1 MPDLVFSGLKINL
14 REETSMNMA
23 KVKALGGVR
32 GLVASAALAS
42 FLATPAVAGE
52 ARIGVLNALTG
63 PIPDLAAVI
72 LEAEQAA
79 AAFINA
85 NGGMW
90 DGDTLVLAS
99 GDSGCDA
106 KAGVDAATKIV
117 NVEQA
122 SIIVGPLCSGA
133 TIGATQAVTIPAG
146 VVAISPSATSPA
158 ITGLDDKD
166 AVFRVCP
173 SDAYQGV
180 TIAKLARSLGY
191 SKLAAT
197 YANDDYNAGLHD
209 VFVKAFTD
217 AGGTITGDQ
226 MHEAN
231 KASYRSELATLAA
244 GDPEG
249 LALFAYYNGSGIT
262 IMRQSL
268 ENGFFSKFIGGDG
281 MIAQEVVDEIGA
293 DNLGDAVFTK
303 GTADESSSHFKTFAG
318 LFAKPSD
325 PYTAQAWDAVM
336 IAALALESAGS
347 STRDLISHV
356 RAVANAPGEEIGPA
370 DWAKAKKLLAAGK
383 DINYQG
389 IAGAHEFDENGDVA
403 GIYGMS
409 VVKDGKWV
417 ETLID

>member
-1 MPDLVFSGLKINL
+1 MRQMMTKTVGAMKRSLAAAALVS
-14 REETSMNMA
+14 
-23 KVKALGGVR
+23 V
-32 GLVASAALAS
+32 VAS
-42 FLATPAVAGE
+42 PAYAGDVKMG
-52 ARIGVLNALTG
+52 AMNALTG

-79 AAFINA
+79 VAHINA

-90 DGDTLVLAS
+90 GGDTLVLAS

-106 KAGVDAATKIV
+106 KAGVDAATKLV
-117 NVEQA
+117 NVEQV

-146 VVAISPSATSPA
+146 VVNISPSATSPA
-158 ITGLDDKD
+158 ITGLDDND
-166 AVFRVCP
+166 SVFRVCP

-180 TIAKLARSLGY
+180 TIAKLARSMGY

-209 VFVKAFTD
+209 VFVKAFKEL
-217 AGGTITGDQ
+217 GGTITGDQ

-231 KASYRSELATLAA
+231 KASYRAELATLSS
-244 GDPEG
+244 GGPEA
-249 LALFAYYNGSGIT
+249 LAIFAYYNGSGIT

-281 MIAQEVVDEIGA
+281 MIAQEVIDEIGA

-303 GTADESSSHFKTFAG
+303 GTADQSSSHFKTFEG
-318 LFAKPSD
+318 LFDRPSD

-336 IAALALESAGS
+336 VAALALEHAGS
-347 STRDLISHV
+347 ATRDLSAHV
-356 RAVANAPGEEIGPA
+356 RAVTNAPGVEIGPA
-370 DWAKAKKLLAAGK
+370 DWAKAKALIASGK

-389 IAGAHEFDENGDVA
+389 ISGVHEFDENGDV
-403 GIYGMS
+403 GGVYGKN
-409 VVKDGKWV
+409 VVSGGKWV
-417 ETLID
+417 ETLMD

>member
-1 MPDLVFSGLKINL
+1 M
-14 REETSMNMA
+14 SMRQMMT
-23 KVKALGGVR
+23 KTVSTMRRTV
-32 GLVASAALAS
+32 VAAALVSIAAS
-42 FLATPAVAGE
+42 PVYAGE
-52 ARIGVLNALTG
+52 VKIGVLNALTG
-63 PIPDLAAVI
+63 PIPDLSAVI
-72 LEAEQAA
+72 LESELAA
-79 AAFINA
+79 AAYINA

-90 DGDTLVLAS
+90 GGDTLVLAS

-146 VVAISPSATSPA
+146 VVNISPSATSPA
-158 ITGLDDKD
+158 ITGLDDND
-166 AVFRVCP
+166 LVFRVCP

-180 TIAKLARSLGY
+180 TIAKLARSMGY

-209 VFVKAFTD
+209 VFVKAFKEL
-217 AGGTITGDQ
+217 GGTITGDQ

-231 KASYRSELATLAA
+231 KASYRAELATLSS
-244 GDPEG
+244 GGPEA
-249 LALFAYYNGSGIT
+249 LAIFAYYNGSGIT
-262 IMRQSL
+262 MLRQSL

-281 MIAQEVVDEIGA
+281 MIAQEVIDEIGA

-318 LFAKPSD
+318 LFDRPSD

-347 STRDLISHV
+347 ATRDLIGHV
-356 RAVANAPGEEIGPA
+356 RSVANAPGVEVGPG
-370 DWAKAKKLLAAGK
+370 DWAKAKALLAAGK
-383 DINYQG
+383 EINYQG
-389 IAGAHEFDENGDVA
+389 IAGANEFDANGDVA
-403 GIYGMS
+403 GIYGKS
-409 VVKDGKWV
+409 VVKDGKWS

>member
-1 MPDLVFSGLKINL
+1 MRQMMTKTVSTM
-14 REETSMNMA
+14 RRTM
-23 KVKALGGVR
+23 VV
-32 GLVASAALAS
+32 AALVSIAAS
-42 FLATPAVAGE
+42 PVYAGE
-52 ARIGVLNALTG
+52 VKIGVLNALTG

-79 AAFINA
+79 AAHINA

-90 DGDTLVLAS
+90 GGDTLVLAS

-106 KAGVDAATKIV
+106 KAGVDAANKIV

-122 SIIVGPLCSGA
+122 SIIVGPICSGA
-133 TIGATQAVTIPAG
+133 TMGATQAVTIPAG
-146 VVAISPSATSPA
+146 VVNISPSATSPA
-158 ITGLDDKD
+158 ITGLDDND
-166 AVFRVCP
+166 LVFRVCP

-180 TIAKLARSLGY
+180 TIAKLARSMGY

-209 VFVKAFTD
+209 VFVKAFKEL
-217 AGGTITGDQ
+217 GGTITGDQ

-231 KASYRSELATLAA
+231 KASYRAELATLSS
-244 GDPEG
+244 GGPEA

-262 IMRQSL
+262 MMRQSL

-281 MIAQEVVDEIGA
+281 MIAQEVIDEIGA

-303 GTADESSSHFKTFAG
+303 GTADSNSSHFKTFAG
-318 LFAKPSD
+318 LFDRPSD

-336 IAALALESAGS
+336 IAALALESAGGA
-347 STRDLISHV
+347 TRDLIAHV
-356 RAVANAPGEEIGPA
+356 RSVANAPGVEVGPG
-370 DWAKAKKLLAAGK
+370 DWAKAKALLAAGK

-389 IAGAHEFDENGDVA
+389 IAGAHEFDANGDVA
-403 GIYGMS
+403 GIYGKS
-409 VVKDGKWV
+409 VVKDGKWA

>member
-1 MPDLVFSGLKINL
+1 MRQMMRKTASTMRRTV
-14 REETSMNMA
+14 
-23 KVKALGGVR
+23 
-32 GLVASAALAS
+32 VAAALVSIAAS
-42 FLATPAVAGE
+42 PVYAGE
-52 ARIGVLNALTG
+52 VKIGVLNALTG
-63 PIPDLAAVI
+63 PIPDLSAVI
-72 LEAEQAA
+72 LESELAA
-79 AAFINA
+79 AAHINA

-90 DGDTLVLAS
+90 GGDTLVLAS

-146 VVAISPSATSPA
+146 VVNISPSATSPA
-158 ITGLDDKD
+158 ITGLDDND
-166 AVFRVCP
+166 LVFRVCP

-180 TIAKLARSLGY
+180 TIAKLARSMGY

-209 VFVKAFTD
+209 VFVKAFKEL
-217 AGGTITGDQ
+217 GGTITGDQ

-231 KASYRSELATLAA
+231 KASYRAELATLSS
-244 GDPEG
+244 GGPEA
-249 LALFAYYNGSGIT
+249 LAIFAYYNGSGIT
-262 IMRQSL
+262 MLRQSL

-281 MIAQEVVDEIGA
+281 MIAQEVIDEIGA

-318 LFAKPSD
+318 LFDRPSD

-336 IAALALESAGS
+336 IAALALESAGGA
-347 STRDLISHV
+347 TRDLIGHV
-356 RAVANAPGEEIGPA
+356 RSVANAPGVEVGPG
-370 DWAKAKKLLAAGK
+370 DWAKAKALLAAGK
-383 DINYQG
+383 EINYQG
-389 IAGAHEFDENGDVA
+389 IAGANEFDANGDVA
-403 GIYGMS
+403 GIYGKS
-409 VVKDGKWV
+409 VVKDGKWS

>member
-1 MPDLVFSGLKINL
+1 MRRTVVAAAFVSIAASPVYGG
-14 REETSMNMA
+14 E
-23 KVKALGGVR
+23 VK
-32 GLVASAALAS
+32 
-42 FLATPAVAGE
+42 
-52 ARIGVLNALTG
+52 IGVLNALTG
-63 PIPDLAAVI
+63 PIPDLSAVI
-72 LEAEQAA
+72 LESELAA
-79 AAFINA
+79 AAYINA

-90 DGDTLVLAS
+90 GGDTLVLAS

-146 VVAISPSATSPA
+146 VVNISPSATSPA
-158 ITGLDDKD
+158 ITGLDDND
-166 AVFRVCP
+166 LVFRVCP

-180 TIAKLARSLGY
+180 TIAKLARSMGY

-209 VFVKAFTD
+209 VFVKAFKD
-217 AGGTITGDQ
+217 LGGTITGDQ

-231 KASYRSELATLAA
+231 KASYRAELATLSS
-244 GDPEG
+244 GGPEA
-249 LALFAYYNGSGIT
+249 LAIFAYYNGSGIT
-262 IMRQSL
+262 MLRQSL

-281 MIAQEVVDEIGA
+281 MIAQEVIDEIGA
-293 DNLGDAVFTK
+293 ENLGDAVFTK

-318 LFAKPSD
+318 LFDRPSD

-336 IAALALESAGS
+336 IAALALESAGGA
-347 STRDLISHV
+347 TRDLIGHV
-356 RAVANAPGEEIGPA
+356 RSVANAPGVEVGPG
-370 DWAKAKKLLAAGK
+370 DWAKAKALLAAGK
-383 DINYQG
+383 EINYQG
-389 IAGAHEFDENGDVA
+389 IAGANEFDANGDVA
-403 GIYGMS
+403 GIYGKS
-409 VVKDGKWV
+409 VVKDGKWS

>member
-1 MPDLVFSGLKINL
+1 M
-14 REETSMNMA
+14 
-23 KVKALGGVR
+23 
-32 GLVASAALAS
+32 VAAALVSIAAS
-42 FLATPAVAGE
+42 PVYAGE
-52 ARIGVLNALTG
+52 VKIGVLNALTG

-79 AAFINA
+79 AAHINA

-90 DGDTLVLAS
+90 GGDTLVLAS

-106 KAGVDAATKIV
+106 KAGVDAANKIV

-122 SIIVGPLCSGA
+122 SIIVGPICSGA
-133 TIGATQAVTIPAG
+133 TMGATQAVTIPAG
-146 VVAISPSATSPA
+146 VVNISPSATSPA
-158 ITGLDDKD
+158 ITGLDDND
-166 AVFRVCP
+166 LVFRVCP

-180 TIAKLARSLGY
+180 TIAKLARSMGY

-209 VFVKAFTD
+209 VFVKAFKEL
-217 AGGTITGDQ
+217 GGTITGDQ

-231 KASYRSELATLAA
+231 KASYRAELATLSS
-244 GDPEG
+244 GGPEA

-262 IMRQSL
+262 MMRQSL

-281 MIAQEVVDEIGA
+281 MIAQEVIDEIGA

-303 GTADESSSHFKTFAG
+303 GTADSNSSHFKTFAG
-318 LFAKPSD
+318 LFDRPSD

-336 IAALALESAGS
+336 IAALALESAGGA
-347 STRDLISHV
+347 TRDLIAHV
-356 RAVANAPGEEIGPA
+356 RSVANAPGVEVGPG
-370 DWAKAKKLLAAGK
+370 DWAKAKALLAAGK

-389 IAGAHEFDENGDVA
+389 IAGAHEFDANGDVA
-403 GIYGMS
+403 GIYGKS
-409 VVKDGKWV
+409 VVKDGKWA

>member
-1 MPDLVFSGLKINL
+1 MRQMMRKTASTMRRTV
-14 REETSMNMA
+14 
-23 KVKALGGVR
+23 
-32 GLVASAALAS
+32 VAAALVSIAAS
-42 FLATPAVAGE
+42 PVYAGE
-52 ARIGVLNALTG
+52 VKIGVLNALTG
-63 PIPDLAAVI
+63 PIPDLSAVI
-72 LEAEQAA
+72 LESELAA
-79 AAFINA
+79 AAYINA

-90 DGDTLVLAS
+90 GGDTLVLAS

-146 VVAISPSATSPA
+146 VVNISPSATSPA
-158 ITGLDDKD
+158 ITGLDDND
-166 AVFRVCP
+166 LVFRVCP

-180 TIAKLARSLGY
+180 TIAKLARSMGY

-209 VFVKAFTD
+209 VFVKAFKEL
-217 AGGTITGDQ
+217 GGTITGDQ

-231 KASYRSELATLAA
+231 KASYRAELATLSS
-244 GDPEG
+244 GGPEA
-249 LALFAYYNGSGIT
+249 LAIFAYYNGSGIT
-262 IMRQSL
+262 MLRQSL

-281 MIAQEVVDEIGA
+281 MIAQEVIDEIGA
-293 DNLGDAVFTK
+293 ENLGDAVFTK

-318 LFAKPSD
+318 LFDRPSD

-336 IAALALESAGS
+336 IAALALESAGGA
-347 STRDLISHV
+347 TRDLIGHV
-356 RAVANAPGEEIGPA
+356 RSVANAPGVEVGPG
-370 DWAKAKKLLAAGK
+370 DWAKAKALLAAGK
-383 DINYQG
+383 EINYQG
-389 IAGAHEFDENGDVA
+389 IAGANEFDANGDVA
-403 GIYGMS
+403 GIYGKS
-409 VVKDGKWV
+409 VVKDGKWS

>member
-1 MPDLVFSGLKINL
+1 M
-14 REETSMNMA
+14 SMRQMMT
-23 KVKALGGVR
+23 KTVSTMRRTV
-32 GLVASAALAS
+32 VAAALVSIAAS
-42 FLATPAVAGE
+42 PVYAGE
-52 ARIGVLNALTG
+52 VKIGVLNALTG

-79 AAFINA
+79 AAHINA

-90 DGDTLVLAS
+90 GGDTLVLAS

-122 SIIVGPLCSGA
+122 SIIVGPICSGA

-146 VVAISPSATSPA
+146 VVNISPSATSPA
-158 ITGLDDKD
+158 ITGLDDND
-166 AVFRVCP
+166 LVFRVCP

-180 TIAKLARSLGY
+180 TIAKLARSMGY

-209 VFVKAFTD
+209 VFVKAFKEL
-217 AGGTITGDQ
+217 GGTITGDQ

-231 KASYRSELATLAA
+231 KASYRAELATLSS
-244 GDPEG
+244 GGPEA
-249 LALFAYYNGSGIT
+249 LAIFAYYNGSGIT
-262 IMRQSL
+262 MLRQSL

-281 MIAQEVVDEIGA
+281 MIAQEVIDEIGA

-318 LFAKPSD
+318 LFDRPSD

-336 IAALALESAGS
+336 IAALALESAGGA
-347 STRDLISHV
+347 TRDLIGHV
-356 RAVANAPGEEIGPA
+356 RSVANAPGVEVGPG
-370 DWAKAKKLLAAGK
+370 DWAKAKALLAAGK
-383 DINYQG
+383 EINYQG
-389 IAGAHEFDENGDVA
+389 IAGANEFDANGDVA
-403 GIYGMS
+403 GIYGKS
-409 VVKDGKWV
+409 VVKDGKWS

>member
-1 MPDLVFSGLKINL
+1 MRRTV
-14 REETSMNMA
+14 
-23 KVKALGGVR
+23 
-32 GLVASAALAS
+32 VAAALVSIAAS
-42 FLATPAVAGE
+42 PVYAGDVK
-52 ARIGVLNALTG
+52 IGVLNALTG
-63 PIPDLAAVI
+63 PIPDLSAVI
-72 LEAEQAA
+72 LEAELAA
-79 AAFINA
+79 AAHINA

-90 DGDTLVLAS
+90 GGDTLVLAS

-146 VVAISPSATSPA
+146 VVNISPSATSPA
-158 ITGLDDKD
+158 ITGLDDND
-166 AVFRVCP
+166 LVFRVCP

-180 TIAKLARSLGY
+180 TIAKLARSMGY

-209 VFVKAFTD
+209 VFVKAFKEL
-217 AGGTITGDQ
+217 GGTITGDQ

-231 KASYRSELATLAA
+231 KASYRAELATLSS
-244 GDPEG
+244 GGPEA

-262 IMRQSL
+262 MMRQSL

-281 MIAQEVVDEIGA
+281 MIAQEVIDEIGA

-303 GTADESSSHFKTFAG
+303 GTADSNSSHFKTFAG
-318 LFAKPSD
+318 LFDRPSD

-347 STRDLISHV
+347 ATRDLIAHV
-356 RAVANAPGEEIGPA
+356 RSVANAPGVEVGPG
-370 DWAKAKKLLAAGK
+370 DWAKAKALLAAGK

-389 IAGAHEFDENGDVA
+389 IAGAHEFDANGDVA
-403 GIYGMS
+403 GIYGKS
-409 VVKDGKWV
+409 VVKDGKWA

>member
-1 MPDLVFSGLKINL
+1 MMTKTVG
-14 REETSMNMA
+14 A
-23 KVKALGGVR
+23 VKRSLA
-32 GLVASAALAS
+32 AAALVSVAAS
-42 FLATPAVAGE
+42 PVYAGE
-52 ARIGVLNALTG
+52 VKIGVLNALTG
-63 PIPDLAAVI
+63 PIPDLSAVI
-72 LEAEQAA
+72 LEAELAA
-79 AAFINA
+79 AAHINA

-90 DGDTLVLAS
+90 GGDTLVLAS

-146 VVAISPSATSPA
+146 VVNISPSATSPA
-158 ITGLDDKD
+158 ITGLDDND
-166 AVFRVCP
+166 LVFRVCP

-180 TIAKLARSLGY
+180 TIAKLARSMGY

-209 VFVKAFTD
+209 VFVKAFKEL
-217 AGGTITGDQ
+217 GGTITGDQ

-231 KASYRSELATLAA
+231 KASYRAELATLSS
-244 GDPEG
+244 GGPEA
-249 LALFAYYNGSGIT
+249 LAIFAYYNGSGIT
-262 IMRQSL
+262 MLRQSL

-281 MIAQEVVDEIGA
+281 MIAQEVIDEIGA

-318 LFAKPSD
+318 LFDRPSD

-347 STRDLISHV
+347 ATRDLIAHV
-356 RAVANAPGEEIGPA
+356 RSVGNAPGVEVGPG
-370 DWAKAKKLLAAGK
+370 DWAKAKALLAAGK
-383 DINYQG
+383 EINYQG
-389 IAGAHEFDENGDVA
+389 IAGANEFDANGDVA
-403 GIYGMS
+403 GIYGKS
-409 VVKDGKWV
+409 VVKDGKWS

>member
-1 MPDLVFSGLKINL
+1 MRRTV
-14 REETSMNMA
+14 
-23 KVKALGGVR
+23 
-32 GLVASAALAS
+32 VAAALVSIAAS
-42 FLATPAVAGE
+42 PVYAGE
-52 ARIGVLNALTG
+52 VKIGVLNALTG
-63 PIPDLAAVI
+63 PIPDLSAVI
-72 LEAEQAA
+72 LESELAA
-79 AAFINA
+79 AAYINA

-90 DGDTLVLAS
+90 GGDTLVLAS

-146 VVAISPSATSPA
+146 VVNISPSATSPA
-158 ITGLDDKD
+158 ITGLDDND
-166 AVFRVCP
+166 LVFRVCP

-180 TIAKLARSLGY
+180 TIAKLARSMGY
-191 SKLAAT
+191 SRLAAT

-209 VFVKAFTD
+209 VFVKAFEEL
-217 AGGTITGDQ
+217 GGTITKDQ

-231 KASYRSELATLAA
+231 KASYRSELAGLSWSLEK
-244 GDPEG
+244 GKPEA

-268 ENGFFSKFIGGDG
+268 ENGFFNKFIGGDG
-281 MIAQEVVDEIGA
+281 MIAQEVIDEIGA
-293 DNLGDAVFTK
+293 DNLGGAVFTK
-303 GTADESSSHFKTFAG
+303 GTADTTSSHFKTFAG
-318 LFAKPSD
+318 LFDRPSD

-347 STRDLISHV
+347 ATRDLIAHV
-356 RAVANAPGEEIGPA
+356 RSVANAPGVEVGPA
-370 DWAKAKKLLAAGK
+370 DWAKAKALLAAGEE
-383 DINYQG
+383 INYQG
-389 IAGAHEFDENGDVA
+389 IAGANEFDVNGDVA
-403 GIYGMS
+403 GIYGKS
-409 VVKDGKWV
+409 VVKDGKWA

>member
-1 MPDLVFSGLKINL
+1 MRQMMTKTVGAMKRSLA
-14 REETSMNMA
+14 T
-23 KVKALGGVR
+23 
-32 GLVASAALAS
+32 AALVSIAAS
-42 FLATPAVAGE
+42 PVYAGE
-52 ARIGVLNALTG
+52 VKIGVLNALTG
-63 PIPDLAAVI
+63 PIPDLSAVI
-72 LEAEQAA
+72 LEAEMAA
-79 AAFINA
+79 AAHINA

-90 DGDTLVLAS
+90 GGDTLVLAS

-146 VVAISPSATSPA
+146 VVNISPSATSPA
-158 ITGLDDKD
+158 ITGLDDND
-166 AVFRVCP
+166 LVFRVCP

-180 TIAKLARSLGY
+180 TIAKLARSMGY

-209 VFVKAFTD
+209 VFVKAFKEL
-217 AGGTITGDQ
+217 GGTITGDQ

-231 KASYRSELATLAA
+231 KASYRAELATLSS
-244 GDPEG
+244 GGPEA
-249 LALFAYYNGSGIT
+249 LAIFAYYNGSGIT
-262 IMRQSL
+262 MLRQSL

-281 MIAQEVVDEIGA
+281 MIAQEVIDEIGA
-293 DNLGDAVFTK
+293 ENLGDAVFTK

-318 LFAKPSD
+318 LFDRPSD

-336 IAALALESAGS
+336 IAALALESAGGA
-347 STRDLISHV
+347 TRDLIGHV
-356 RAVANAPGEEIGPA
+356 RSVANAPGVEVGPG
-370 DWAKAKKLLAAGK
+370 DWARAKALLAAGK
-383 DINYQG
+383 EINYQG
-389 IAGAHEFDENGDVA
+389 IAGANEFDANGDVA

-409 VVKDGKWV
+409 VVKDGKWS

>member
-1 MPDLVFSGLKINL
+1 MRQMMTKTVSTM
-14 REETSMNMA
+14 RRTM
-23 KVKALGGVR
+23 VV
-32 GLVASAALAS
+32 AALVSIAAS
-42 FLATPAVAGE
+42 PVYAGE
-52 ARIGVLNALTG
+52 VKIGVLNALTG

-79 AAFINA
+79 VAHINA

-90 DGDTLVLAS
+90 GGDTLVLAS

-106 KAGVDAATKIV
+106 KAGVDAANKIV

-122 SIIVGPLCSGA
+122 SIIVGPICSGA
-133 TIGATQAVTIPAG
+133 TMGATQAVTIPAG
-146 VVAISPSATSPA
+146 VVNISPSATSPA
-158 ITGLDDKD
+158 ITGLDDND
-166 AVFRVCP
+166 LVFRVCP

-180 TIAKLARSLGY
+180 TIAKLARSMGY

-209 VFVKAFTD
+209 VFVKAFKEL
-217 AGGTITGDQ
+217 GGTITGDQ

-231 KASYRSELATLAA
+231 KASYRAELATLSS
-244 GDPEG
+244 GGPEA

-262 IMRQSL
+262 MMRQSL

-281 MIAQEVVDEIGA
+281 MIAQEVIDEIGA

-303 GTADESSSHFKTFAG
+303 GTADSNSSHFKTFAG
-318 LFAKPSD
+318 LFDRPSD

-336 IAALALESAGS
+336 IAALALESAGGA
-347 STRDLISHV
+347 TRDLIAHV
-356 RAVANAPGEEIGPA
+356 RSVANAPGVEVGPG
-370 DWAKAKKLLAAGK
+370 DWAKAKALLAAGK

-389 IAGAHEFDENGDVA
+389 IAGAHEFDANGDVA
-403 GIYGMS
+403 GIYGKS
-409 VVKDGKWV
+409 VVKDGKWA

>member
-1 MPDLVFSGLKINL
+1 MRQMMTKTVSTMRRTVI
-14 REETSMNMA
+14 A
-23 KVKALGGVR
+23 
-32 GLVASAALAS
+32 AALVSIAAS
-42 FLATPAVAGE
+42 PVYAGE
-52 ARIGVLNALTG
+52 VKIGVLNALTG
-63 PIPDLAAVI
+63 PIPDLSAVI
-72 LEAEQAA
+72 LESELAA
-79 AAFINA
+79 AAYINA

-90 DGDTLVLAS
+90 GGDTLVLAS

-146 VVAISPSATSPA
+146 VVNISPSATSPA
-158 ITGLDDKD
+158 ITGLDDND
-166 AVFRVCP
+166 LVFRVCP

-180 TIAKLARSLGY
+180 TIAKLARSMGY

-209 VFVKAFTD
+209 VFVKAFKEL
-217 AGGTITGDQ
+217 GGTITGDQ

-231 KASYRSELATLAA
+231 KASYRAELATLSS
-244 GDPEG
+244 GGPEA
-249 LALFAYYNGSGIT
+249 LAIFAYYNGSGIT
-262 IMRQSL
+262 MLRQSL

-281 MIAQEVVDEIGA
+281 MIAQEVIDEIGA

-318 LFAKPSD
+318 LFDRPSD

-347 STRDLISHV
+347 ATRDLIDHV
-356 RAVANAPGEEIGPA
+356 RSVANAPGVEVGPG
-370 DWAKAKKLLAAGK
+370 DWAKAKALLAAGK
-383 DINYQG
+383 EINYQG
-389 IAGAHEFDENGDVA
+389 IAGANEFDANGDVA
-403 GIYGMS
+403 GIYGKS
-409 VVKDGKWV
+409 VVKDGVWS

>member
-1 MPDLVFSGLKINL
+1 MRQMMRKTASTMRRTV
-14 REETSMNMA
+14 
-23 KVKALGGVR
+23 
-32 GLVASAALAS
+32 VAAALVSIAAS
-42 FLATPAVAGE
+42 PVYAGE
-52 ARIGVLNALTG
+52 VKIGVLNALTG
-63 PIPDLAAVI
+63 PIPDLSAVI
-72 LEAEQAA
+72 LEAELAA
-79 AAFINA
+79 AAYINA

-90 DGDTLVLAS
+90 GGDTLVLAS

-146 VVAISPSATSPA
+146 VVNISPSATSPA
-158 ITGLDDKD
+158 ITGLDDND
-166 AVFRVCP
+166 LVFRVCP

-180 TIAKLARSLGY
+180 TIAKLARSMGY

-209 VFVKAFTD
+209 VFVKAFKEL
-217 AGGTITGDQ
+217 GGTITGDQ

-231 KASYRSELATLAA
+231 KASYRAELATLSS
-244 GDPEG
+244 GGPEA
-249 LALFAYYNGSGIT
+249 LAIFAYYNGSGIT
-262 IMRQSL
+262 MLRQSL

-281 MIAQEVVDEIGA
+281 MIAQEVIDEIGA

-318 LFAKPSD
+318 LFDRPSD

-336 IAALALESAGS
+336 IAALALESAGGA
-347 STRDLISHV
+347 TRDLIGHV
-356 RAVANAPGEEIGPA
+356 RSVANAPGVEVGPG
-370 DWAKAKKLLAAGK
+370 DWAKAKALLAAGK
-383 DINYQG
+383 EINYQG
-389 IAGAHEFDENGDVA
+389 IAGANEFDANGDVA
-403 GIYGMS
+403 GIYGKS
-409 VVKDGKWV
+409 VVKDGKWS

>member
-1 MPDLVFSGLKINL
+1 
-14 REETSMNMA
+14 
-23 KVKALGGVR
+23 
-32 GLVASAALAS
+32 
-42 FLATPAVAGE
+42 
-52 ARIGVLNALTG
+52 
-63 PIPDLAAVI
+63 
-72 LEAEQAA
+72 
-79 AAFINA
+79 
-85 NGGMW
+85 
-90 DGDTLVLAS
+90 
-99 GDSGCDA
+99 
-106 KAGVDAATKIV
+106 
-117 NVEQA
+117 
-122 SIIVGPLCSGA
+122 
-133 TIGATQAVTIPAG
+133 
-146 VVAISPSATSPA
+146 
-158 ITGLDDKD
+158 
-166 AVFRVCP
+166 
-173 SDAYQGV
+173 
-180 TIAKLARSLGY
+180 
-191 SKLAAT
+191 
-197 YANDDYNAGLHD
+197 
-209 VFVKAFTD
+209 
-217 AGGTITGDQ
+217 
-226 MHEAN
+226 
-231 KASYRSELATLAA
+231 
-244 GDPEG
+244 
-249 LALFAYYNGSGIT
+249 
-262 IMRQSL
+262 
-268 ENGFFSKFIGGDG
+268 

>member
-1 MPDLVFSGLKINL
+1 MRQMMTKTVSTM
-14 REETSMNMA
+14 RRT
-23 KVKALGGVR
+23 V
-32 GLVASAALAS
+32 VAAALVSIAAS
-42 FLATPAVAGE
+42 PVYAGE
-52 ARIGVLNALTG
+52 VKIGVLNALTG
-63 PIPDLAAVI
+63 PIPDLSAVI
-72 LEAEQAA
+72 LESELAA
-79 AAFINA
+79 AAYINA

-90 DGDTLVLAS
+90 GGDTLVLAS

-146 VVAISPSATSPA
+146 VVNISPSATSPA
-158 ITGLDDKD
+158 ITGLDDND
-166 AVFRVCP
+166 LVFRVCP

-180 TIAKLARSLGY
+180 TIAKLARSMGY

-209 VFVKAFTD
+209 VFVKAFKEL
-217 AGGTITGDQ
+217 GGTITGDQ

-231 KASYRSELATLAA
+231 KASYRAELATLSS
-244 GDPEG
+244 GGPEA
-249 LALFAYYNGSGIT
+249 LAIFAYYNGSGIT
-262 IMRQSL
+262 MLRQSL

-281 MIAQEVVDEIGA
+281 MIAQEVIDEIGA

-318 LFAKPSD
+318 LFDRPSD

-347 STRDLISHV
+347 ATRDLIGHV
-356 RAVANAPGEEIGPA
+356 RSVANAPGVEVGPG
-370 DWAKAKKLLAAGK
+370 DWAKAKALLAAGK
-383 DINYQG
+383 EINYQG
-389 IAGAHEFDENGDVA
+389 IAGANEFDANGDVA
-403 GIYGMS
+403 GIYGKS
-409 VVKDGKWV
+409 VVKDGKWS

>member
-1 MPDLVFSGLKINL
+1 MRRTV
-14 REETSMNMA
+14 
-23 KVKALGGVR
+23 
-32 GLVASAALAS
+32 VAAALVSIAAS
-42 FLATPAVAGE
+42 PVYAGE
-52 ARIGVLNALTG
+52 VKIGVLNALTG
-63 PIPDLAAVI
+63 PIPDLSAVI
-72 LEAEQAA
+72 LESELAA
-79 AAFINA
+79 AAYINA

-90 DGDTLVLAS
+90 GGDTLVLAS

-146 VVAISPSATSPA
+146 VVNISPSATSPA
-158 ITGLDDKD
+158 ITGLDDND
-166 AVFRVCP
+166 LVFRVCP

-180 TIAKLARSLGY
+180 TIAKLARSMGY

-209 VFVKAFTD
+209 VFVKAFKEL
-217 AGGTITGDQ
+217 GGTITSDQ

-231 KASYRSELATLAA
+231 KASYRAELATLSS
-244 GDPEG
+244 GGPEA
-249 LALFAYYNGSGIT
+249 LAIFAYYNGSGIT
-262 IMRQSL
+262 MLRQSL

-281 MIAQEVVDEIGA
+281 MIAQEVIDEIGA

-318 LFAKPSD
+318 LFDRPSD

-347 STRDLISHV
+347 ATRDLIGHV
-356 RAVANAPGEEIGPA
+356 RSVANAPGVEVGPG
-370 DWAKAKKLLAAGK
+370 DWAKAKALLAAGK
-383 DINYQG
+383 EINYQG
-389 IAGAHEFDENGDVA
+389 IAGANEFDANGDVA
-403 GIYGMS
+403 GIYGKS
-409 VVKDGKWV
+409 VVKDGVWS

>member
-1 MPDLVFSGLKINL
+1 MRQMMTKTVSTM
-14 REETSMNMA
+14 RRT
-23 KVKALGGVR
+23 V
-32 GLVASAALAS
+32 VAAALVSIAAS
-42 FLATPAVAGE
+42 PVYAGE
-52 ARIGVLNALTG
+52 VKIGVLNALTG
-63 PIPDLAAVI
+63 PIPDLSAVI
-72 LEAEQAA
+72 LESELAA
-79 AAFINA
+79 AAYINA

-90 DGDTLVLAS
+90 GGDTLVLAS

-146 VVAISPSATSPA
+146 VVNISPSATSPA
-158 ITGLDDKD
+158 ITGLDDND
-166 AVFRVCP
+166 LVFRVCP

-180 TIAKLARSLGY
+180 TIAKLARSMGY

-209 VFVKAFTD
+209 VFVKAFKEL
-217 AGGTITGDQ
+217 GGTITGDQ

-231 KASYRSELATLAA
+231 KASYRAELATLSS
-244 GDPEG
+244 GGPEA
-249 LALFAYYNGSGIT
+249 LAIFAYYNGSGIT
-262 IMRQSL
+262 MLRQSL

-281 MIAQEVVDEIGA
+281 MIAQEVIDEIGA
-293 DNLGDAVFTK
+293 DHLGAAVFTK

-318 LFAKPSD
+318 LFDRPSD

-347 STRDLISHV
+347 ATRDLIGHV
-356 RAVANAPGEEIGPA
+356 RSVANAPGVEVGPG
-370 DWAKAKKLLAAGK
+370 DWAKAKALLAAGK
-383 DINYQG
+383 EINYQG
-389 IAGAHEFDENGDVA
+389 IAGANEFDANGDVA
-403 GIYGMS
+403 GIYGKS
-409 VVKDGKWV
+409 VVKDGKWS

>member
-1 MPDLVFSGLKINL
+1 MRQMMTKTVGAMKRSLA
-14 REETSMNMA
+14 T
-23 KVKALGGVR
+23 
-32 GLVASAALAS
+32 AALVSIAAS
-42 FLATPAVAGE
+42 PVYAGE
-52 ARIGVLNALTG
+52 VKIGVLNALTG
-63 PIPDLAAVI
+63 PIPDLSAVI
-72 LEAEQAA
+72 LEAELAA
-79 AAFINA
+79 AAHINA

-90 DGDTLVLAS
+90 GGDTLVLAS

-146 VVAISPSATSPA
+146 VVNISPSATSPA
-158 ITGLDDKD
+158 ITGLDDND
-166 AVFRVCP
+166 LVFRVCP

-180 TIAKLARSLGY
+180 TIAKLARSMGY

-209 VFVKAFTD
+209 VFVKAFKEL
-217 AGGTITGDQ
+217 GGTITGDQ

-231 KASYRSELATLAA
+231 KASYRAELATLSS
-244 GDPEG
+244 GGPEA
-249 LALFAYYNGSGIT
+249 LAIFAYYNGSGIT
-262 IMRQSL
+262 MLRQSL

-281 MIAQEVVDEIGA
+281 MIAQEVIDEIGA
-293 DNLGDAVFTK
+293 ENLGDAVFTK

-318 LFAKPSD
+318 LFDRPSD

-336 IAALALESAGS
+336 IAALALESAGGA
-347 STRDLISHV
+347 TRDLIGHV
-356 RAVANAPGEEIGPA
+356 RSVANAPGVEVGPG
-370 DWAKAKKLLAAGK
+370 DWAKAKALLAAGK
-383 DINYQG
+383 EINYQG
-389 IAGAHEFDENGDVA
+389 IAGANEFDANGDVA
-403 GIYGMS
+403 GIYGKS
-409 VVKDGKWV
+409 VVKDGKWS

>member
-1 MPDLVFSGLKINL
+1 MRQMMTKTVSTM
-14 REETSMNMA
+14 RRTM
-23 KVKALGGVR
+23 VV
-32 GLVASAALAS
+32 AALVSIAAS
-42 FLATPAVAGE
+42 PVYAGE
-52 ARIGVLNALTG
+52 VKIGVLNALTG

-79 AAFINA
+79 AAHINA

-90 DGDTLVLAS
+90 GGDTLVLAS

-106 KAGVDAATKIV
+106 KAGVDAANKIV

-146 VVAISPSATSPA
+146 VVNISPSATSPA
-158 ITGLDDKD
+158 ITGLDDND
-166 AVFRVCP
+166 LVFRVCP

-180 TIAKLARSLGY
+180 TIAKLARSMGY

-209 VFVKAFTD
+209 VFVKAFKEL
-217 AGGTITGDQ
+217 GGTITGDQ

-231 KASYRSELATLAA
+231 KASYRAELATLSS
-244 GDPEG
+244 GGPEA

-262 IMRQSL
+262 MMRQSL

-281 MIAQEVVDEIGA
+281 MIAQEVIDEIGA

-303 GTADESSSHFKTFAG
+303 GTADSNSSHFKTFAG
-318 LFAKPSD
+318 LFDRPSD

-336 IAALALESAGS
+336 IAALALESAGGA
-347 STRDLISHV
+347 TRDLIGHV
-356 RAVANAPGEEIGPA
+356 RSVANAPGVEVGPG
-370 DWAKAKKLLAAGK
+370 DWAKAKALLAAGK
-383 DINYQG
+383 EINYQG
-389 IAGAHEFDENGDVA
+389 IAGANEFDANGDVA
-403 GIYGMS
+403 GIYGKS
-409 VVKDGKWV
+409 VVKDGKWS

>member
-1 MPDLVFSGLKINL
+1 MRQMMTKTVSTM
-14 REETSMNMA
+14 RRT
-23 KVKALGGVR
+23 V
-32 GLVASAALAS
+32 VAAALVSIAAS
-42 FLATPAVAGE
+42 PVYAGE
-52 ARIGVLNALTG
+52 VKIGVLNALTG
-63 PIPDLAAVI
+63 PIPDLSAVI
-72 LEAEQAA
+72 LESELAA
-79 AAFINA
+79 AAHINA

-90 DGDTLVLAS
+90 GGDTLVLAS

-146 VVAISPSATSPA
+146 VVNISPSATSPA
-158 ITGLDDKD
+158 ITGLDDND
-166 AVFRVCP
+166 LVFRVCP

-180 TIAKLARSLGY
+180 TIAKLARSMGY

-209 VFVKAFTD
+209 VFVKAFKEL
-217 AGGTITGDQ
+217 GGTITGDQ

-231 KASYRSELATLAA
+231 KASYRAELATLSS
-244 GDPEG
+244 GGPEA
-249 LALFAYYNGSGIT
+249 LAIFAYYNGSGIT
-262 IMRQSL
+262 MLRQSL

-281 MIAQEVVDEIGA
+281 MIAQEVIDEIGS

-318 LFAKPSD
+318 LFDRPSD

-336 IAALALESAGS
+336 IAALALESAGGA
-347 STRDLISHV
+347 TRDLIGHV
-356 RAVANAPGEEIGPA
+356 RSVANAPGVEVGPG
-370 DWAKAKKLLAAGK
+370 DWAKAKALLAAGK
-383 DINYQG
+383 EINYQG
-389 IAGAHEFDENGDVA
+389 IAGANEFDANGDVA
-403 GIYGMS
+403 GIYGKS
-409 VVKDGKWV
+409 VVKDGKWS

>member
-1 MPDLVFSGLKINL
+1 MRQMMTKTVSTM
-14 REETSMNMA
+14 RRT
-23 KVKALGGVR
+23 V
-32 GLVASAALAS
+32 VAAALVSIAAS
-42 FLATPAVAGE
+42 PVYAGE
-52 ARIGVLNALTG
+52 VKIGVLNALTG
-63 PIPDLAAVI
+63 PIPDLSAVI
-72 LEAEQAA
+72 LESELAA
-79 AAFINA
+79 AAYINA

-90 DGDTLVLAS
+90 GGDTLVLAS

-146 VVAISPSATSPA
+146 VVNISPSATSPA
-158 ITGLDDKD
+158 ITGLDDND
-166 AVFRVCP
+166 LVFRVCP

-180 TIAKLARSLGY
+180 TIAKLARSMGY

-209 VFVKAFTD
+209 VFVKAFKEL
-217 AGGTITGDQ
+217 GGTITSDQ

-231 KASYRSELATLAA
+231 KASYRAELATLSS
-244 GDPEG
+244 GGPEA
-249 LALFAYYNGSGIT
+249 LAIFAYYNGSGIT
-262 IMRQSL
+262 MLRQSL

-281 MIAQEVVDEIGA
+281 MIAQEVIDEIGA

-318 LFAKPSD
+318 LFDRPSD

-347 STRDLISHV
+347 ATRDLIGHV
-356 RAVANAPGEEIGPA
+356 RSVANAPGVEVGPG
-370 DWAKAKKLLAAGK
+370 DWAKAKALLAAGK
-383 DINYQG
+383 EINYQG
-389 IAGAHEFDENGDVA
+389 IAGANEFDANGDVA
-403 GIYGMS
+403 GIYGKS
-409 VVKDGKWV
+409 VVKDGKWS

>member
-1 MPDLVFSGLKINL
+1 M
-14 REETSMNMA
+14 SMRQMMRKTA
-23 KVKALGGVR
+23 STMRRTV
-32 GLVASAALAS
+32 VAAALVSIAAS
-42 FLATPAVAGE
+42 PVYAGDVK
-52 ARIGVLNALTG
+52 IGVLNALTG
-63 PIPDLAAVI
+63 PIPDLSAVI
-72 LEAEQAA
+72 LESELAA
-79 AAFINA
+79 AAYINA

-90 DGDTLVLAS
+90 GGDTLVLAS

-146 VVAISPSATSPA
+146 VVNISPSATSPA
-158 ITGLDDKD
+158 ITGLDDND
-166 AVFRVCP
+166 LVFRVCP

-180 TIAKLARSLGY
+180 TIAKLARSMGY

-209 VFVKAFTD
+209 VFVKAFKEL
-217 AGGTITGDQ
+217 GGTITGDQ

-231 KASYRSELATLAA
+231 KASYRAELATLSS
-244 GDPEG
+244 GGPEA
-249 LALFAYYNGSGIT
+249 LAIFAYYNGSGIT
-262 IMRQSL
+262 MLRQSL

-281 MIAQEVVDEIGA
+281 MIAQEVIDEIGA

-318 LFAKPSD
+318 LFDRPSD

-336 IAALALESAGS
+336 IAALALESAGGA
-347 STRDLISHV
+347 TRDLIGHV
-356 RAVANAPGEEIGPA
+356 RSVANAPGVEVGPG
-370 DWAKAKKLLAAGK
+370 DWAKAKALLAAGK
-383 DINYQG
+383 EINYQG
-389 IAGAHEFDENGDVA
+389 IAGANEFDANGDVA
-403 GIYGMS
+403 GIYGKS
-409 VVKDGKWV
+409 VVKDGKWS

>member
-1 MPDLVFSGLKINL
+1 M
-14 REETSMNMA
+14 SMRQMMRKTA
-23 KVKALGGVR
+23 STMRRTV
-32 GLVASAALAS
+32 VAAALVSIAAS
-42 FLATPAVAGE
+42 PVYAGE
-52 ARIGVLNALTG
+52 VKIGVLNALTG
-63 PIPDLAAVI
+63 PIPDLSAVI
-72 LEAEQAA
+72 LEAELAA
-79 AAFINA
+79 AAHINA

-90 DGDTLVLAS
+90 GGDTLVLAS

-146 VVAISPSATSPA
+146 VVNISPSATSPA
-158 ITGLDDKD
+158 ITGLDDND
-166 AVFRVCP
+166 LVFRVCP

-180 TIAKLARSLGY
+180 TIAKLARSMGY

-209 VFVKAFTD
+209 VFVKAFKEL
-217 AGGTITGDQ
+217 GGTITGDQ

-231 KASYRSELATLAA
+231 KASYRAELATLSS
-244 GDPEG
+244 GGPEA
-249 LALFAYYNGSGIT
+249 LAIFAYYNGSGIT
-262 IMRQSL
+262 MLRQSL

-281 MIAQEVVDEIGA
+281 MIAQEVIDEIGA

-318 LFAKPSD
+318 LFDRPSD

-336 IAALALESAGS
+336 IAALALESAGGA
-347 STRDLISHV
+347 TRDLIGHV
-356 RAVANAPGEEIGPA
+356 RSVANAPGVEVGPG
-370 DWAKAKKLLAAGK
+370 DWAKAKALLAAGK
-383 DINYQG
+383 EINYQG
-389 IAGAHEFDENGDVA
+389 IAGANEFDANGDVA
-403 GIYGMS
+403 GIYGKS
-409 VVKDGKWV
+409 VVKDGKWS

>member
-1 MPDLVFSGLKINL
+1 MRQMMTKTVSTM
-14 REETSMNMA
+14 RRTM
-23 KVKALGGVR
+23 VV
-32 GLVASAALAS
+32 AALVSIAAS
-42 FLATPAVAGE
+42 PVYAGE
-52 ARIGVLNALTG
+52 VKIGVLIALTG
-63 PIPDLAAVI
+63 PIPDLSAVI
-72 LEAEQAA
+72 LESELAA
-79 AAFINA
+79 AAYINA

-90 DGDTLVLAS
+90 GGDTLVLAS

-146 VVAISPSATSPA
+146 VVNISPSATSPA
-158 ITGLDDKD
+158 ITGLDDND
-166 AVFRVCP
+166 LVFRVCP

-180 TIAKLARSLGY
+180 TIAKLARSMGY

-209 VFVKAFTD
+209 VFVKAFKEL
-217 AGGTITGDQ
+217 GGTITGDQ

-231 KASYRSELATLAA
+231 KASYRAELATLSS
-244 GDPEG
+244 GGPEA
-249 LALFAYYNGSGIT
+249 LAIFAYYNGSGIT
-262 IMRQSL
+262 MLRQSL

-281 MIAQEVVDEIGA
+281 MIAQEVIDEIGA

-318 LFAKPSD
+318 LFDRPSD

-336 IAALALESAGS
+336 IAALALESAGGA
-347 STRDLISHV
+347 TRDLIGHV
-356 RAVANAPGEEIGPA
+356 RSVANAPGVEVGPG
-370 DWAKAKKLLAAGK
+370 DWAKAKALLAAGK
-383 DINYQG
+383 EINYQG
-389 IAGAHEFDENGDVA
+389 IAGANEFDANGDVA
-403 GIYGMS
+403 GIYGKS
-409 VVKDGKWV
+409 VVKDGKWS

>member
-1 MPDLVFSGLKINL
+1 MRQMMRKTASTMRRTVVAAAFVSIAASPVYGG
-14 REETSMNMA
+14 E
-23 KVKALGGVR
+23 VK
-32 GLVASAALAS
+32 
-42 FLATPAVAGE
+42 
-52 ARIGVLNALTG
+52 IGVLNALTG
-63 PIPDLAAVI
+63 PIPDLSAVI
-72 LEAEQAA
+72 LESELAA
-79 AAFINA
+79 AAYINA

-90 DGDTLVLAS
+90 GGDTLVLAS

-146 VVAISPSATSPA
+146 VVNISPSATSPA
-158 ITGLDDKD
+158 ITGLDDND
-166 AVFRVCP
+166 LVFRVCP

-180 TIAKLARSLGY
+180 TIAKLARSMGY

-209 VFVKAFTD
+209 VFVKAFKEL
-217 AGGTITGDQ
+217 GGTITGDQ

-231 KASYRSELATLAA
+231 KASYRAELATLSS
-244 GDPEG
+244 GGPEA
-249 LALFAYYNGSGIT
+249 LAIFAYYNGSGIT
-262 IMRQSL
+262 MLRQSL

-281 MIAQEVVDEIGA
+281 MIAQEVIDEIGA
-293 DNLGDAVFTK
+293 ENLGDAVFTK

-318 LFAKPSD
+318 LFDRPSD

-336 IAALALESAGS
+336 IAALALESAGGA
-347 STRDLISHV
+347 TRDLIGHV
-356 RAVANAPGEEIGPA
+356 RSVANAPGVEVGPG
-370 DWAKAKKLLAAGK
+370 DWAKAKALLAAGK
-383 DINYQG
+383 EINYQG
-389 IAGAHEFDENGDVA
+389 IAGANEFDANGDVA
-403 GIYGMS
+403 GIYGKS
-409 VVKDGKWV
+409 VVKDGKWS

>member
-1 MPDLVFSGLKINL
+1 MRQMMTKTVNTM
-14 REETSMNMA
+14 RRTM
-23 KVKALGGVR
+23 VV
-32 GLVASAALAS
+32 AALVSIAAS
-42 FLATPAVAGE
+42 PVYAGE
-52 ARIGVLNALTG
+52 VKIGVLNALTG

-79 AAFINA
+79 AAHINA

-90 DGDTLVLAS
+90 GGDTLVLAS

-122 SIIVGPLCSGA
+122 SIIVGPICSGA
-133 TIGATQAVTIPAG
+133 TMGATQAVTIPAG
-146 VVAISPSATSPA
+146 VVNISPSATSPA
-158 ITGLDDKD
+158 ITDLDDND
-166 AVFRVCP
+166 LVFRVCP

-180 TIAKLARSLGY
+180 TIAKLARSMGY

-209 VFVKAFTD
+209 VFVKAFKEL
-217 AGGTITGDQ
+217 GGTITGDQ

-231 KASYRSELATLAA
+231 KASYRAELATLSS
-244 GDPEG
+244 GGPEA

-262 IMRQSL
+262 MMRQSL

-281 MIAQEVVDEIGA
+281 MIAQEVIDEIGA

-303 GTADESSSHFKTFAG
+303 GTADNSSSHFKTFAG
-318 LFAKPSD
+318 LFDRPSD

-347 STRDLISHV
+347 ATRDLIAHV
-356 RAVANAPGEEIGPA
+356 RSVANAPGVEVGPG
-370 DWAKAKKLLAAGK
+370 DWAKAKALLAAGK

-389 IAGAHEFDENGDVA
+389 IAGAHEFDANGDVA
-403 GIYGMS
+403 GIYGKS
-409 VVKDGKWV
+409 VVKDGKWA

>member
-1 MPDLVFSGLKINL
+1 MRQMMTKTVSTM
-14 REETSMNMA
+14 RRT
-23 KVKALGGVR
+23 V
-32 GLVASAALAS
+32 VAAALVSIAAS
-42 FLATPAVAGE
+42 PVYAGE
-52 ARIGVLNALTG
+52 VKIGVLNALTG

-79 AAFINA
+79 AAHINA

-90 DGDTLVLAS
+90 GGDTLVLAS

-106 KAGVDAATKIV
+106 KAGVDAANKIV

-122 SIIVGPLCSGA
+122 SIIVGPICSGA
-133 TIGATQAVTIPAG
+133 TMGATQAVTIPAG
-146 VVAISPSATSPA
+146 VVNISPSATSPA
-158 ITGLDDKD
+158 ITGLDDND
-166 AVFRVCP
+166 LVFRVCP

-180 TIAKLARSLGY
+180 TIAKLARSMGY

-209 VFVKAFTD
+209 VFVKAFKEL
-217 AGGTITGDQ
+217 GGTITGDQ

-231 KASYRSELATLAA
+231 KASYRAELATLSS
-244 GDPEG
+244 GGPEA

-262 IMRQSL
+262 MMRQSL

-281 MIAQEVVDEIGA
+281 MIAQEVIDEIGA

-303 GTADESSSHFKTFAG
+303 GTADSNSSHFKTFAG
-318 LFAKPSD
+318 LFDRPSD

-336 IAALALESAGS
+336 IAALALESAGGA
-347 STRDLISHV
+347 TRDLIAHV
-356 RAVANAPGEEIGPA
+356 RSVANAPGVEVGPG
-370 DWAKAKKLLAAGK
+370 DWAKAKALLAAGK

-389 IAGAHEFDENGDVA
+389 IAGAHEFDVNGDVA
-403 GIYGMS
+403 GIYGKS
-409 VVKDGKWV
+409 VVKDGKWA

>member
-1 MPDLVFSGLKINL
+1 M
-14 REETSMNMA
+14 SMRQMMT
-23 KVKALGGVR
+23 KTISTIR
-32 GLVASAALAS
+32 RTMVAAALVSIAAS
-42 FLATPAVAGE
+42 PVYAGE
-52 ARIGVLNALTG
+52 VKIGVLNALTG

-79 AAFINA
+79 AAHINA

-90 DGDTLVLAS
+90 GGDTLVLAS

-106 KAGVDAATKIV
+106 KAGVDAANKIV

-122 SIIVGPLCSGA
+122 SIIVGPICSGA
-133 TIGATQAVTIPAG
+133 TMGATQAVTIPAG
-146 VVAISPSATSPA
+146 VVNISPSATSPA
-158 ITGLDDKD
+158 ITGLDDND
-166 AVFRVCP
+166 LVFRVCP

-180 TIAKLARSLGY
+180 TIAKLARSMGY

-209 VFVKAFTD
+209 VFVKAFKEL
-217 AGGTITGDQ
+217 GGTITGDQ

-231 KASYRSELATLAA
+231 KASYRAELATLSS
-244 GDPEG
+244 GGPEA

-262 IMRQSL
+262 MMRQSL

-281 MIAQEVVDEIGA
+281 MIAQEVIDEIGA

-303 GTADESSSHFKTFAG
+303 GTADSNSSHFKTFAG
-318 LFAKPSD
+318 LFDRPSD

-336 IAALALESAGS
+336 IAALALESAGGA
-347 STRDLISHV
+347 TRDLIAHV
-356 RAVANAPGEEIGPA
+356 RSVANAPGVEVGPG
-370 DWAKAKKLLAAGK
+370 DWAKAKALLAAGK

-389 IAGAHEFDENGDVA
+389 IAGAHEFDVNGDVA
-403 GIYGMS
+403 GIYGKS
-409 VVKDGKWV
+409 VVKDGKWA

>member
-1 MPDLVFSGLKINL
+1 M
-14 REETSMNMA
+14 SMRQMMRKTA
-23 KVKALGGVR
+23 STMRRTV
-32 GLVASAALAS
+32 VAAALVSIAAS
-42 FLATPAVAGE
+42 PVYAGE
-52 ARIGVLNALTG
+52 VKIGVLNALTG
-63 PIPDLAAVI
+63 PIPDLSAVI
-72 LEAEQAA
+72 LESELAA
-79 AAFINA
+79 AAHINA

-90 DGDTLVLAS
+90 GGDTLVLAS

-146 VVAISPSATSPA
+146 VVNISPSATSPA
-158 ITGLDDKD
+158 ITGLDDND
-166 AVFRVCP
+166 LVFRVCP

-180 TIAKLARSLGY
+180 TIAKLARSMGY

-209 VFVKAFTD
+209 VFVKAFKEL
-217 AGGTITGDQ
+217 GGTITGDQ

-231 KASYRSELATLAA
+231 KASYRAELATLSS
-244 GDPEG
+244 GGPEA
-249 LALFAYYNGSGIT
+249 LAIFAYYNGSGIT
-262 IMRQSL
+262 MLRQSL

-281 MIAQEVVDEIGA
+281 MIAQEVIDEIGA

-318 LFAKPSD
+318 LFDRPSD

-336 IAALALESAGS
+336 IAALALESAGGA
-347 STRDLISHV
+347 TRDLIGHV
-356 RAVANAPGEEIGPA
+356 RSVANAPGVEVGPG
-370 DWAKAKKLLAAGK
+370 DWAKAKALLAAGK
-383 DINYQG
+383 EINYQG
-389 IAGAHEFDENGDVA
+389 IAGANEFDANGDVA
-403 GIYGMS
+403 GIYGKS
-409 VVKDGKWV
+409 VVKDGKWS

>member
-1 MPDLVFSGLKINL
+1 MRQMMTKTVSTIRRTVVAAVLVSIG
-14 REETSMNMA
+14 
-23 KVKALGGVR
+23 
-32 GLVASAALAS
+32 AS
-42 FLATPAVAGE
+42 PVYAGE
-52 ARIGVLNALTG
+52 VKIGVLNALTG
-63 PIPDLAAVI
+63 PIPDLSAVI
-72 LEAEQAA
+72 LEAELAA
-79 AAFINA
+79 AAYINA

-90 DGDTLVLAS
+90 GGDTLVLAS

-146 VVAISPSATSPA
+146 VVNISPSATSPA
-158 ITGLDDKD
+158 ITGLDDND
-166 AVFRVCP
+166 LVFRVCP

-180 TIAKLARSLGY
+180 TIAKLARSMGY

-209 VFVKAFTD
+209 VFVKAFKEL
-217 AGGTITGDQ
+217 GGTITGDQ

-231 KASYRSELATLAA
+231 KASYRAELATLSS
-244 GDPEG
+244 GGPEA
-249 LALFAYYNGSGIT
+249 LAIFAYYNGSGIT
-262 IMRQSL
+262 MLRQSL

-281 MIAQEVVDEIGA
+281 MIAQEVIDEIGA

-318 LFAKPSD
+318 LFDRPSD

-336 IAALALESAGS
+336 IAALALESAGGA
-347 STRDLISHV
+347 TRDLIGHV
-356 RAVANAPGEEIGPA
+356 RSVANAPGVEVGPG
-370 DWAKAKKLLAAGK
+370 DWAKAKALLAAGK
-383 DINYQG
+383 EINYQG
-389 IAGAHEFDENGDVA
+389 IAGANEFDANGDVA
-403 GIYGMS
+403 GIYGKS
-409 VVKDGKWV
+409 VVKDGKWS

>member
-1 MPDLVFSGLKINL
+1 M
-14 REETSMNMA
+14 SMRQMMT
-23 KVKALGGVR
+23 KTVSTMRRTV
-32 GLVASAALAS
+32 VAAALVSIAAS
-42 FLATPAVAGE
+42 PVYAGE
-52 ARIGVLNALTG
+52 VKIGVLNALTG
-63 PIPDLAAVI
+63 PIPDLSAVI
-72 LEAEQAA
+72 LESELAA
-79 AAFINA
+79 AAYINA

-90 DGDTLVLAS
+90 GGDTLVLAS

-146 VVAISPSATSPA
+146 VVNISPSATSPA
-158 ITGLDDKD
+158 ITGLDDND
-166 AVFRVCP
+166 LVFRVCP

-180 TIAKLARSLGY
+180 TIAKLARSMGY

-209 VFVKAFTD
+209 VFVKAFKEL
-217 AGGTITGDQ
+217 GGTITGDQ

-231 KASYRSELATLAA
+231 KASYRAELATLSS
-244 GDPEG
+244 GGPEA
-249 LALFAYYNGSGIT
+249 LAIFAYYNGSGIT
-262 IMRQSL
+262 MLRQSL

-281 MIAQEVVDEIGA
+281 MIAQEVIDEIGA

-318 LFAKPSD
+318 LFDRPSD

-347 STRDLISHV
+347 ATRDLIDHV
-356 RAVANAPGEEIGPA
+356 RSVANAPGVEVGPG
-370 DWAKAKKLLAAGK
+370 DWAKAKALLAAGK
-383 DINYQG
+383 EINYQG
-389 IAGAHEFDENGDVA
+389 IAGANEFDANGDVA
-403 GIYGMS
+403 GIYGKS
-409 VVKDGKWV
+409 VVKDGVWS

>member
-1 MPDLVFSGLKINL
+1 MRQMMRKTVSTM
-14 REETSMNMA
+14 RRTM
-23 KVKALGGVR
+23 
-32 GLVASAALAS
+32 VAAALVSIAAS
-42 FLATPAVAGE
+42 PVYAGE
-52 ARIGVLNALTG
+52 VKIGVLNALTG
-63 PIPDLAAVI
+63 PIPDLSAVI
-72 LEAEQAA
+72 LESELAA
-79 AAFINA
+79 AAYINA

-90 DGDTLVLAS
+90 GGDTLVLAS

-146 VVAISPSATSPA
+146 VVNISPSATSPA
-158 ITGLDDKD
+158 ITGLDDND
-166 AVFRVCP
+166 LVFRVCP

-180 TIAKLARSLGY
+180 TIAKLARSMGY

-209 VFVKAFTD
+209 VFVKAFKEL
-217 AGGTITGDQ
+217 GGTITGDQ

-231 KASYRSELATLAA
+231 KASYRAELATLSS
-244 GDPEG
+244 GGPEA
-249 LALFAYYNGSGIT
+249 LAIFAYYNGSGIT
-262 IMRQSL
+262 MLRQSL

-281 MIAQEVVDEIGA
+281 MIAQEVIDEIGA

-318 LFAKPSD
+318 LFDRPSD

-347 STRDLISHV
+347 ATRDLIGHV
-356 RAVANAPGEEIGPA
+356 RSVANAPGVEVGPG
-370 DWAKAKKLLAAGK
+370 DWAKAKALLAAGK
-383 DINYQG
+383 EINYQG
-389 IAGAHEFDENGDVA
+389 IAGANEFDANGDVA
-403 GIYGMS
+403 GIYGKS
-409 VVKDGKWV
+409 VVKDGVWS